1 MILIFR
7 EVNKLKESNPYNG
20 GKEQQWE
27 IDPIAYSIKSMRE
40 WRDLL
45 VWTQRPD
52 LMSDVGEIDLTFGNV
67 VSQTA
72 SSSSSPAFS
81 PLVPPKMVF
90 DAGDYLPSLVFG
102 KTFSFFIST
111 L

>member
-1 MILIFR
+1 MEEKNNNGKSIPLHTR
-7 EVNKLKESNPYNG
+7 SKVCANG
-20 GKEQQWE
+20 GICLCGLK
-27 IDPIAYSIKSMRE
+27 
-40 WRDLL
+40 
-45 VWTQRPD
+45 QRPD

>member
-72 SSSSSPAFS
+72 SSSSSPAFRQPIS
-81 PLVPPKMVF
+81 PTK
-90 DAGDYLPSLVFG
+90 DG
-102 KTFSFFIST
+102 I
-111 L
+111 